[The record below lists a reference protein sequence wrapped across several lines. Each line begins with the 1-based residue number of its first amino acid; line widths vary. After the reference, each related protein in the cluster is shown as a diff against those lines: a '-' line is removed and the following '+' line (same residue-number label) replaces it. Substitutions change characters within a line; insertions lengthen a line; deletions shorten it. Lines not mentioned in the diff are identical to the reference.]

1 MAEVVAEIAALRKL
15 LASHRIAGKTIGLVP
30 TMGALHAGHRRLLE
44 VARAET
50 DIVVATIFV
59 NPTQFNRAED
69 LDHYPRTLDQDLDV
83 CRAASVDLVFAPSAA
98 EMYPQEPR
106 TWVDVPALAE
116 HLCGPGR
123 PGHFRGVA
131 TVVMKLF
138 QIVQPDRAYFGE
150 KDAQQLAIIRRIV
163 KDLDVPV
170 TVVPVATV
178 REPDG
183 LAMSSRNRHLTPE
196 QRQRATVLSQAL
208 FAARDLVQL
217 GERSAEKIRAAVAPL
232 FDGIQLEYF
241 SIVDLEALTPVERI
255 ETPVLIAGAI
265 WLGPTRLIDNVTVAT
280 DGSRAGGDPRSR
292 RRPY

>member
-1 MAEVVAEIAALRKL
+1 MAELVAEIAALRNL
-15 LASHRIAGKTIGLVP
+15 LAPQRSAGKTIGLVP

-44 VARAET
+44 IARAET
-50 DIVVATIFV
+50 DVVVATIFV

-69 LDHYPRTLDQDLDV
+69 LDRYPRTLDQDLDV
-83 CRAASVDLVFAPSAA
+83 CRAAGVDLVFAPSAA
-98 EMYPQEPR
+98 EMYPEEPR

-150 KDAQQLAIIRRIV
+150 KDAQQLAIIRRMV

-170 TVVPVATV
+170 TVVPVPTV

-196 QRQRATVLSQAL
+196 ERQRATVLSQAL
-208 FAARDLVQL
+208 FAARDLVL
-217 GERSAEKIRAAVAPL
+217 GGERTAETIRSSVAPL
-232 FDGIQLEYF
+232 FDAVQLEYF
-241 SIVDLEALTPVERI
+241 SIVDPEALVPVERI
-255 ETPVLIAGAI
+255 GGQVLIAGAI
-265 WLGPTRLIDNVTVAT
+265 WLGSTRLIDNVTA
-280 DGSRAGGDPRSR
+280 AP
-292 RRPY
+292 

>member
-1 MAEVVAEIAALRKL
+1 MAELVNEIAALRKL
-15 LASHRIAGKTIGLVP
+15 LAPHRIAGKTIGLVP
-30 TMGALHAGHRRLLE
+30 TMGALHAGHRRLLD

-50 DIVVATIFV
+50 DLVVATIFV

-83 CRAASVDLVFAPSAA
+83 CSTAGVDLVFAPGPA
-98 EMYPQEPR
+98 EMYPEEPR
-106 TWVDVPALAE
+106 TWVDVPSLAE

-163 KDLDVPV
+163 KNLDVPV

-196 QRQRATVLSQAL
+196 ERQRATVLSQAL
-208 FAARDLVQL
+208 FAARDLVKR
-217 GERSAEKIRAAVAPL
+217 GERSAETIRTSVAPL
-232 FDGIQLEYF
+232 FDAVQLEYF
-241 SIVDLEALTPVERI
+241 SIVDSETLTPVERI
-255 ETPVLIAGAI
+255 EGPVLIAGAI
-265 WLGPTRLIDNVTVAT
+265 WLGSNRLIDNLIVV
-280 DGSRAGGDPRSR
+280 P
-292 RRPY
+292 

>member
-1 MAEVVAEIAALRKL
+1 MADLVVALIKEIAALRKL
-15 LASHRIAGKTIGLVP
+15 LAPQRTAGKTVGLVP

-44 VARAET
+44 IARAET
-50 DIVVATIFV
+50 DVVVASIFV

-83 CRAASVDLVFAPSAA
+83 CRAAGVDLVFAPRAA

-106 TWVDVPALAE
+106 TWVDVPALSE

-150 KDAQQLAIIRRIV
+150 KDAQQLAIIRRMV

-170 TVVPVATV
+170 AVVPVATV

-196 QRQRATVLSQAL
+196 ERRRAIVLSQAL
-208 FAARDLVQL
+208 FAARDLIL
-217 GERSAEKIRAAVAPL
+217 RGERSTTAIRTSVAPL
-232 FDGIQLEYF
+232 FDAVQLEYF
-241 SIVDLEALTPVERI
+241 SIVDPKSLSPVERI
-255 ETPVLIAGAI
+255 EGPVLIAGAI
-265 WLGPTRLIDNVTVAT
+265 WLGSTRLIDNVMVAL
-280 DGSRAGGDPRSR
+280 
-292 RRPY
+292 

>member
-1 MAEVVAEIAALRKL
+1 MAELVAEIAALRKL
-15 LASHRIAGKTIGLVP
+15 LAPHRIAGKTIGLVP
-30 TMGALHAGHRRLLE
+30 TMGALHAAHRRLLDI
-44 VARAET
+44 ARAES
-50 DIVVATIFV
+50 DVVVATIFV

-69 LDHYPRTLDQDLDV
+69 LDHYPRTLDQDLAV
-83 CRAASVDLVFAPSAA
+83 CRDAGVDFVFAPSAA
-98 EMYPQEPR
+98 EMYPQETL
-106 TWVDVPALAE
+106 TWVDVPALTE

-150 KDAQQLAIIRRIV
+150 KDAQQLAIIRRMV

-196 QRQRATVLSQAL
+196 ERQRATVLSQAL
-208 FAARDLVQL
+208 FAARDLVLQ
-217 GERSAEKIRAAVAPL
+217 GERSAETILSSVAPFL
-232 FDGIQLEYF
+232 DGVQLEYL
-241 SIVDLEALTPVERI
+241 SIVDPETLIPVERI
-255 ETPVLIAGAI
+255 EGPALIAGAI
-265 WLGPTRLIDNVTVAT
+265 WLGSTRLIDNVTA
-280 DGSRAGGDPRSR
+280 AP
-292 RRPY
+292 

>member
-1 MAEVVAEIAALRKL
+1 MADLVVGLIKEIAALRKL
-15 LASHRIAGKTIGLVP
+15 LAPQRTAGKTVGLVP

-44 VARAET
+44 IARAET
-50 DIVVATIFV
+50 DVVVASIFV

-83 CRAASVDLVFAPSAA
+83 CRAAGVDLVFAPSAA

-106 TWVDVPALAE
+106 TWVDVPALSE

-150 KDAQQLAIIRRIV
+150 KDAQQLAIIRRMV

-170 TVVPVATV
+170 AVVPVATV

-196 QRQRATVLSQAL
+196 ERRRAIVLSQAL
-208 FAARDLVQL
+208 FAARDLIL
-217 GERSAEKIRAAVAPL
+217 RGERFTTAIRTSVAPL
-232 FDGIQLEYF
+232 FDAVQLEYF
-241 SIVDLEALTPVERI
+241 SIVDPKSLSPVERI
-255 ETPVLIAGAI
+255 EGPVLIAGAI
-265 WLGPTRLIDNVTVAT
+265 WLGSTRLIDNVMVAL
-280 DGSRAGGDPRSR
+280 
-292 RRPY
+292 

>member
-1 MAEVVAEIAALRKL
+1 MAEVVAEIAALRNL
-15 LASHRIAGKTIGLVP
+15 LAPQRIGGKTIGLVP
-30 TMGALHAGHRRLLE
+30 TMGALHAGHRRLLD

-50 DIVVATIFV
+50 DVVVASIFV

-83 CRAASVDLVFAPSAA
+83 CRAAGVDLVFAPSPA
-98 EMYPQEPR
+98 EMYPEEPR
-106 TWVDVPALAE
+106 TWVDVPALSE

-138 QIVQPDRAYFGE
+138 QIVQPERAYFGE
-150 KDAQQLAIIRRIV
+150 KDAQQLAIIRRMV

-170 TVVPVATV
+170 DVVPVATV

-196 QRQRATVLSQAL
+196 ERERAVVLSQAL
-208 FAARDLVQL
+208 FAARDLVL
-217 GERSAEKIRAAVAPL
+217 VGERTAETIRTSVAPL
-232 FDGIQLEYF
+232 FDGVRLEYF
-241 SIVDLEALTPVERI
+241 SIVDPEALVPVERI
-255 ETPVLIAGAI
+255 EGPVLIAGAI
-265 WLGPTRLIDNVTVAT
+265 WLGSTRLIDNVTVA
-280 DGSRAGGDPRSR
+280 A
-292 RRPY
+292 

>member
-1 MAEVVAEIAALRKL
+1 MAELVAEIATLRKL
-15 LASHRIAGKTIGLVP
+15 LAPQRTAGKTVGLVP

-44 VARAET
+44 IARAET
-50 DIVVATIFV
+50 DVVVATIFL

-69 LDHYPRTLDQDLDV
+69 LNRYPRTLAADLEV
-83 CRAASVDLVFAPSAA
+83 CREAGVDLVFAPTAVEMYPA
-98 EMYPQEPR
+98 EMYPGEPPR
-106 TWVDVPALAE
+106 TWLDVPALAE

-150 KDAQQLAIIRRIV
+150 KDAQQLAIIRRMV

-170 TVVPVATV
+170 TIVPVATV

-196 QRQRATVLSQAL
+196 ERQRAAVLSQAL
-208 FAARDLVQL
+208 FAARDLVQR
-217 GERSAEKIRAAVAPL
+217 GERSAETIRTSVAPL

-241 SIVDLEALTPVERI
+241 SIVDPETLTPVERI
-255 ETPVLIAGAI
+255 QGPVLIAGAI
-265 WLGPTRLIDNVTVAT
+265 WLGPTRLIDNLTVEI
-280 DGSRAGGDPRSR
+280 
-292 RRPY
+292 

>member
-15 LASHRIAGKTIGLVP
+15 LAPQRAAGKTVGLVP
-30 TMGALHAGHRRLLE
+30 TMGALHAGHRRLLDI
-44 VARAET
+44 ACAET
-50 DIVVATIFV
+50 DVVVSTIFV

-69 LDHYPRTLDQDLDV
+69 LDHYPRTLDQDLEV
-83 CRAASVDLVFAPSAA
+83 CRAAGVDLVFAPSAA

-106 TWVDVPALAE
+106 TWVDVPALSE

-150 KDAQQLAIIRRIV
+150 KDAQQFAIIRRMV

-196 QRQRATVLSQAL
+196 ERQRAVVLSQAL
-208 FAARDLVQL
+208 FAARDLVLQ
-217 GERSAEKIRAAVAPL
+217 GERSAETIRTSVAPL
-232 FDGIQLEYF
+232 FDAVQLEYF
-241 SIVDLEALTPVERI
+241 SIVDPETLTPVERI
-255 ETPVLIAGAI
+255 EGPVLIAGAI
-265 WLGPTRLIDNVTVAT
+265 WFGSTRLIDNVTVE
-280 DGSRAGGDPRSR
+280 P
-292 RRPY
+292 

>member
-1 MAEVVAEIAALRKL
+1 MAELVAEIAALRKL
-15 LASHRIAGKTIGLVP
+15 LAPQRTARKTIGLVP

-44 VARAET
+44 IARAET
-50 DIVVATIFV
+50 DVVVASIFV

-69 LDHYPRTLDQDLDV
+69 LHHYPRTLDQDLDV
-83 CRAASVDLVFAPSAA
+83 CRAIGVDLVFAPSAA

-106 TWVDVPALAE
+106 TWVDVPTLSE

-150 KDAQQLAIIRRIV
+150 KDAQQLAIIRRMV

-170 TVVPVATV
+170 TIVPVPTV

-183 LAMSSRNRHLTPE
+183 LAMSSRNLHLTSE
-196 QRQRATVLSQAL
+196 ERQRAVVLSQVL
-208 FAARDLVQL
+208 FAARDLVL
-217 GERSAEKIRAAVAPL
+217 GGERSAKTIRASVAPL
-232 FDGIQLEYF
+232 FDGVQLEYF
-241 SIVDLEALTPVERI
+241 SIVDPESLVPVERI
-255 ETPVLIAGAI
+255 EGLVLIAGAI
-265 WLGPTRLIDNVTVAT
+265 WLGSTRLIDNLTVA
-280 DGSRAGGDPRSR
+280 P
-292 RRPY
+292 

>member
-1 MAEVVAEIAALRKL
+1 MAEVVAKIANLRKL
-15 LASHRIAGKTIGLVP
+15 LAPKRTAGKTIGLVP
-30 TMGALHAGHRRLLE
+30 TMGALHAGHRRLLDTT
-44 VARAET
+44 RAES
-50 DIVVATIFV
+50 DLVVATIFV

-69 LDHYPRTLDQDLDV
+69 LDKYPRTLDQDLEV
-83 CRAASVDLVFAPSAA
+83 CREAGVDLVFAPSAT

-138 QIVQPDRAYFGE
+138 QIAQPDRAYFGE
-150 KDAQQLAIIRRIV
+150 KDAQQLAIIRRMV

-170 TVVPVATV
+170 TIVPVATV

-196 QRQRATVLSQAL
+196 ERQRATVLSNAVDDEPSQL
-208 FAARDLVQL
+208 PPARH
-217 GERSAEKIRAAVAPL
+217 
-232 FDGIQLEYF
+232 
-241 SIVDLEALTPVERI
+241 I
-255 ETPVLIAGAI
+255 EQH
-265 WLGPTRLIDNVTVAT
+265 
-280 DGSRAGGDPRSR
+280 GDH
-292 RRPY
+292 

>member
-1 MAEVVAEIAALRKL
+1 MRT
-15 LASHRIAGKTIGLVP
+15 AGKTIGLVP

-44 VARAET
+44 IARAET
-50 DIVVATIFV
+50 DVVVASIFV
-59 NPTQFNRAED
+59 NPTQFNRADD

-83 CRAASVDLVFAPSAA
+83 CRAAGVDLVFAPSAA

-106 TWVDVPALAE
+106 TWVDVPALSE

-150 KDAQQLAIIRRIV
+150 KDAQQLAIIRRMV
-163 KDLDVPV
+163 KDLNVPV

-196 QRQRATVLSQAL
+196 ERQRATVLSQAL
-208 FAARDLVQL
+208 FAARDLVL
-217 GERSAEKIRAAVAPL
+217 RGERSAETIRTSVAPL
-232 FDGIQLEYF
+232 FDAVQLEYF
-241 SIVDLEALTPVERI
+241 SIVDPETLVPVERI
-255 ETPVLIAGAI
+255 EGPVLIAGAI
-265 WLGPTRLIDNVTVAT
+265 WLGSTRLIDNVTVE
-280 DGSRAGGDPRSR
+280 P
-292 RRPY
+292 

>member
-1 MAEVVAEIAALRKL
+1 MAELIAEIAALRNL
-15 LASHRIAGKTIGLVP
+15 LAPQRIAGKTIGLVP

-44 VARAET
+44 IARAET
-50 DIVVATIFV
+50 DVVVATIFV

-69 LDHYPRTLDQDLDV
+69 LDRYPRTLDQDLDV
-83 CRAASVDLVFAPSAA
+83 CRAAGVDLVFAPSPA

-150 KDAQQLAIIRRIV
+150 KDAQQLAIIRRMV
-163 KDLDVPV
+163 KDLDVLV
-170 TVVPVATV
+170 TVVPVTTV

-196 QRQRATVLSQAL
+196 ERQRAIVLSQAL
-208 FAARDLVQL
+208 FAARDLVL
-217 GERSAEKIRAAVAPL
+217 SGERSAETIRTSVAPL
-232 FDGIQLEYF
+232 FDAVQLEYF
-241 SIVDLEALTPVERI
+241 SIVDPETLTPVDRI
-255 ETPVLIAGAI
+255 DALALIAGAI
-265 WLGPTRLIDNVTVAT
+265 WLGTTRLIDNVTVA
-280 DGSRAGGDPRSR
+280 P
-292 RRPY
+292 

>member
-15 LASHRIAGKTIGLVP
+15 LARERAAGKTIGLVP
-30 TMGALHAGHRRLLE
+30 TMGALHAGHRRLLD

-50 DIVVATIFV
+50 DVVVATIFV

-83 CRAASVDLVFAPSAA
+83 CRAAGVDLVFAPSAA
-98 EMYPQEPR
+98 EMYPQEPLL
-106 TWVDVPALAE
+106 TWVDVPALSE

-150 KDAQQLAIIRRIV
+150 KDAQQLAIIRRMV

-170 TVVPVATV
+170 NVVPVATV

-196 QRQRATVLSQAL
+196 ERERAVVLSQAL
-208 FAARDLVQL
+208 FAARDRILR
-217 GERSAEKIRAAVAPL
+217 GERSAETIRESVAPL
-232 FDGIQLEYF
+232 FDGIQLEYL
-241 SIVDLEALTPVERI
+241 SIVDPEALVPVERI
-255 ETPVLIAGAI
+255 EGPVLIAGAI
-265 WLGPTRLIDNVTVAT
+265 WLGSTRLIDNVTV
-280 DGSRAGGDPRSR
+280 RA
-292 RRPY
+292 